1 MVRAAKRHRTV
12 SFLLHGRDDDAGPHL
27 NNVRCESV
35 KDAVEAAHA
44 YHNAVG
50 MYDPIDASDVQVE
63 LDLHGDI
70 GRTRAASM

>member
-1 MVRAAKRHRTV
+1 MMTQVL
-12 SFLLHGRDDDAGPHL
+12 SGPHL

-50 MYDPIDASDVQVE
+50 MYDEAPNDPADVQVE